1 MLPSPNDHTDTDNL
15 QLQPRDVRFDWSD
28 LPIHWVPGEPQ
39 VTHSLNVLHILLPE
53 GERWFCRTFTEALPL
68 ISDERV
74 RERVLGFIGQEA
86 MHAKL
91 HQEVQDLLRER
102 GLDAGAYVRQAE
114 YLFRRVL
121 SPREGLTPQQR
132 KEEILE
138 AVALIAAIEHV
149 TAFLGDWILNT
160 PQLDR
165 AGAHPAMLDLLRW
178 HGAEEVEHRSV
189 AFDLL
194 KHLDPGRARQ
204 LRAAVLAGPI
214 VLWLLIRG
222 TRCLM
227 AVDPA
232 LRGGPAGRAS
242 WRAYQRAARR
252 GLLPGMGHF
261 VKSYLR
267 YAKPGYHPTQ
277 EGSTEQAVAYLA
289 SSPAARAADAL
300 AAPAVPADPAAP
312 AEQH

>member
-1 MLPSPNDHTDTDNL
+1 MPSPSTFTDDFTDNL

-28 LPIHWVPGEPQ
+28 LPMHWVPDEPQ
-39 VTHSLNVLHILLPE
+39 VTHALNVLHILLPE
-53 GERWFCRTFTEALPL
+53 GERWFCRAFTQALPM

-91 HQEVQDLLRER
+91 HQEVQDHLRER
-102 GLDAGAYVRQAE
+102 GLDAGPYVLQVE

-121 SPREGLTPQQR
+121 NPRQGLTPQQR

-138 AVALIAAIEHV
+138 SVALIAAIEHV
-149 TAFLGDWILNT
+149 TALLGDWILNS
-160 PQLDR
+160 PSLDR

-204 LRAAVLAGPI
+204 LRSAVLAGPI
-214 VLWLLIRG
+214 VIWLLIRG
-222 TRCLM
+222 TRCLL
-227 AVDPA
+227 AVDPE
-232 LRGGPAGRAS
+232 LRGRPESRAS
-242 WRAYQRAARR
+242 WRTYQRAARR
-252 GLLPGMGHF
+252 GLLPTAGHI
-261 VKSYLR
+261 VRSYLR
-267 YAKPGYHPTQ
+267 YARAGYHPTQ

-289 SSPAARAADAL
+289 QSPAARAADAL
-300 AAPAVPADPAAP
+300 AAPAG
-312 AEQH
+312 H